1 MKRLTAIL
9 LFVSNIVFAQSP
21 TEQRPTPFDKFIL
34 KPGIEWA
41 AYINDTFR
49 FEKPNL
55 NKWLLV
61 RFSKREIKAAMPVGN
76 GSGEADQV
84 KYVKL
89 DEVDNIKFG
98 EVMMPEYDSVGNLVR
113 TLKLKRGIT
122 DTAGFTLTHA
132 TQILYL
138 ENGQVH
144 SYIPWVSTMIPVYT
158 STGIY
163 LGQGNYFSS
172 CFNADYKY
180 QPTPAN
186 KVTWLGQTSQKVRLD
201 SFVTRNKLKELYGR
215 NLVVSLWP
223 YLLKNRH
230 ELFNA
235 ANGKRLQP
243 KDLNSELIYGRMVV
257 PVYDLEGNVKGE
269 QAIND
274 PLFPDMFTSVD
285 LKQDWYYDPAKN
297 MVFCSVREMILNAPK
312 TNGDGTGMKE
322 TAILRVVLK

>member
-1 MKRLTAIL
+1 M
-9 LFVSNIVFAQSP
+9 
-21 TEQRPTPFDKFIL
+21 
-34 KPGIEWA
+34 
-41 AYINDTFR
+41 NDTFR

-61 RFSKREIKAAMPVGN
+61 RFSKKEIKAAMPVGN
-76 GSGEADQV
+76 GSAEADQP
-84 KYVKL
+84 KYVNL
-89 DEVDNIKFG
+89 DAVDKIKFG
-98 EVMMPEYDSVGNLVR
+98 EVMMPEYDSLGNLVR
-113 TLKLKRGIT
+113 TLVLKRGIS
-122 DTAGFTLTHA
+122 DTAEFTLTHA

-138 ENGQVH
+138 ENGQLH

-158 STGIY
+158 STGMY

-172 CFNADYKY
+172 CFNANYKY

-186 KVTWLGQTSQKVRLD
+186 KVTWLRQTNQRIRLD
-201 SFVTRNKLKELYGR
+201 SFDTRNKLKELYGR

-235 ANGKRLQP
+235 TSGKRLLP
-243 KDLNSELIYGRMVV
+243 KELNSELIYGRMVV

-274 PLFPDMFTSVD
+274 PLFPDIFTSVD

-297 MVFCSVREMILNAPK
+297 MVFCTVREITLNAWKPSA
-312 TNGDGTGMKE
+312 DGSDKKE